1 MRNLV
6 SSYENNGKVLEI
18 YFDSSPQNPRNWD
31 NLGTMVCLHRRYS
44 LGDEHDYKSSH
55 FSSWEEVRKAIERDN
70 DVAVILPIYLYD
82 HSGLVL
88 STAPFHCPWDSGQVG
103 WVYVTKEKLR
113 EEYGVKYVTK
123 KIREIA
129 VEVLNG
135 ELDVYSE
142 YITGNVF
149 GYVLKDEDEKEIES
163 IWGFYGTDF
172 SANGLAAHAGTE
184 WKQFL

>member
-1 MRNLV
+1 MGLCDKR
-6 SSYENNGKVLEI
+6 E
-18 YFDSSPQNPRNWD
+18 
-31 NLGTMVCLHRRYS
+31 
-44 LGDEHDYKSSH
+44 
-55 FSSWEEVRKAIERDN
+55 IERR
-70 DVAVILPIYLYD
+70 VW
-82 HSGLVL
+82 
-88 STAPFHCPWDSGQVG
+88 C
-103 WVYVTKEKLR
+103 
-113 EEYGVKYVTK
+113 
-123 KIREIA
+123 KICYQENSEIA

-135 ELDVYSE
+135 KLDVYSE